1 MSNSNFAEL
10 FRALTAILMTST
22 AALATDAGTR
32 ATTGTTGAVLSKL
45 PAKDSAAYKEL
56 FEAAGKP
63 SGEALEMSKA
73 EMWNVPAKN
82 WQSFAR
88 KAKSI
93 GVEVNKLDATWNHA
107 LAPVAAG
114 KSTTDAQKTMI
125 HDFMSSK
132 AAVGMTT
139 MALPAAD
146 VEEYALTKGMHDTS
160 ADAVQPTLVIPIA
173 DGTRVT
179 ARRTSVSK
187 AAGGWA
193 WHGVVEGSGEPVT
206 LLWWPSGKM
215 TGTVTYNAH
224 VYAIHDMGGGMHGI
238 VEMNPEALPQDHA
251 TMGTEMR
258 NKMNANFDPL
268 VTKGDA
274 SQLMPGVLHDDGPQD
289 DAPPPPADQP
299 NRPEMPKDL
308 RNLEDAAPDKLAL
321 AVPNAPAVSPTISLA
336 PSSVIKPAKPVTIR
350 VIVAYTA
357 AAARRYGDI
366 ETDLIA
372 LAIEEANQTFRNSG
386 IGNVQLE
393 VAYAYQTTY
402 VESGTHFE
410 HVFRF
415 ADQRDGYM
423 DEVHALRAEHQ
434 ADVGL
439 LIVHDPN
446 GCGLAA
452 EVFARPERAFAVVHH
467 ECAANMYS
475 LGHEIGHL
483 IGARHDEALDD
494 SVKPFAF
501 GHGYVHGNEWRTM
514 MSYKDSC
521 GGCMRLPV
529 WSNPDV
535 MVRGVP
541 AGNASSD
548 NARVIAES
556 AGRVA
561 GFHLGLS
568 GIPSSV
574 SSGNDKPRG
583 QESSDK

>member
-1 MSNSNFAEL
+1 MSSSIFAKS
-10 FRALTAILMTST
+10 FCISAAILMALTP
-22 AALATDAGTR
+22 AAATDAGS
-32 ATTGTTGAVLSKL
+32 GTTGAVLYNL
-45 PAKDSAAYKEL
+45 PAKGSATYREL

-63 SGEALEMSKA
+63 KGEALEMSKS
-73 EMWNVPAKN
+73 EMWNVPVQN
-82 WQSFAR
+82 WARFAHV
-88 KAKSI
+88 AKSA
-93 GVEVNKLDATWNHA
+93 GVKITKLDGTWNHA
-107 LAPVAAG
+107 LKPMAG
-114 KSTTDAQKTMI
+114 GGAMTDTQQAMMR
-125 HDFMSSK
+125 DAMSSK
-132 AAVGMTT
+132 AAAGMST
-139 MALPAAD
+139 MALPAAG
-146 VEEYALTKGMHDTS
+146 VEEYALTKGMHDT
-160 ADAVQPTLVIPIA
+160 APAQEQPSLVIPLTNGAHVI
-173 DGTRVT
+173 
-179 ARRTSVSK
+179 ARRTSISK

-193 WHGVVEGSGEPVT
+193 WHGAVEETGEPVT

-215 TGTVTYNAH
+215 TGTVTYKTR
-224 VYAIHDMGGGMHGI
+224 VYAIRNMGGGMHGI
-238 VEMNPEALPQDHA
+238 VEMNPDALPQDHA
-251 TMGTEMR
+251 TMGPGVR
-258 NKMNANFDPL
+258 DKMKINMDPL

-274 SQLMPGVLHDDGPQD
+274 SQLMPDVPQD
-289 DAPPPPADQP
+289 KPAVPAPG
-299 NRPEMPKDL
+299 NPERLEKPENL
-308 RNLEDAAPDKLAL
+308 RNLEEAAPGIHALAL
-321 AVPNAPAVSPTISLA
+321 PNVPAISRP
-336 PSSVIKPAKPVTIR
+336 PSSVTRPEDAVTIR
-350 VIVAYTA
+350 VLVAYTA
-357 AAARRYGDI
+357 AAARRYSNI

-386 IGNVQLE
+386 VGNVQLE
-393 VAYAYQTTY
+393 VAYAYQTPY

-521 GGCMRLPV
+521 GGCMRLPF
-529 WSNPDV
+529 WSNPEV
-535 MVRGVP
+535 IVRGVP
-541 AGNASSD
+541 AGNAASN
-548 NARVIAES
+548 NARVIAEN
-556 AGRVA
+556 AARVA
-561 GFHLGLS
+561 RFHLGLS
-568 GIPSSV
+568 RPPSSV
-574 SSGNDKPRG
+574 DSGNDKPRG

>member
-1 MSNSNFAEL
+1 MFNLAFSQS
-10 FRALTAILMTST
+10 FRVLTAMLMMSGAAT
-22 AALATDAGTR
+22 AAEANSRTA
-32 ATTGTTGAVLSKL
+32 ASSTGAVLSNL
-45 PAKDSAAYKEL
+45 PAKDSAAYQKL

-63 SGEALEMSKA
+63 AGEALEMSKA
-73 EMWNVPAKN
+73 EMWNVPAEN
-82 WQSFAR
+82 WARFAR
-88 KAKSI
+88 AAKNA
-93 GVEVNKLDATWNHA
+93 GVAVTKLEDTWNHA
-107 LAPVAAG
+107 LGPMLGNKAMNDKQQAM
-114 KSTTDAQKTMI
+114 KQDA
-125 HDFMSSK
+125 MSSK
-132 AAVGMTT
+132 AAVGMSM
-139 MALPAAD
+139 MALPAAG
-146 VEEYALTKGMHDTS
+146 VAEYALTKGMHDKAPGTAQPVLVVPLNDS
-160 ADAVQPTLVIPIA
+160 AH
-173 DGTRVT
+173 VT
-179 ARRTSVSK
+179 ARRTSISK

-193 WHGVVEGSGEPVT
+193 WHGVVEETGEPVT
-206 LLWWPSGKM
+206 LLWWPTGKM
-215 TGTVTYNAH
+215 TGTVTYRAR

-238 VEMNPEALPQDHA
+238 VEMKPEALPQDHA
-251 TMGTEMR
+251 TMGAEMR
-258 NKMNANFDPL
+258 DKVKANIDPL
-268 VTKGDA
+268 VTQGDA
-274 SQLMPGVLHDDGPQD
+274 SQLMPDQPGGAVPVT
-289 DAPPPPADQP
+289 PVTPPATP
-299 NRPEMPKDL
+299 NRSEL
-308 RNLEDAAPDKLAL
+308 RNLEDAAPDRLAL
-321 AVPNAPAVSPTISLA
+321 AVPNVAAISRA
-336 PSSVIKPAKPVTIR
+336 PSSVLKPEQPVTIR
-350 VIVAYTA
+350 VIVGYTA
-357 AAARRYGDI
+357 AAARRYMDI

-423 DEVHALRAEHQ
+423 DDVHALRAKHQ

-521 GGCMRLPV
+521 GGCMRLPI
-529 WSNPDV
+529 WSNPEV

-541 AGNASSD
+541 AGNPSSN
-548 NARVIAES
+548 NARVIAEN
-556 AGRVA
+556 AARVA
-561 GFHLGLS
+561 GFRLRLGNAGSNDS
-568 GIPSSV
+568 GG
-574 SSGNDKPRG
+574 GNAKPDG
-583 QESSDK
+583 QNTSDQ

>member
-1 MSNSNFAEL
+1 MPDLKILKSIGVW
-10 FRALTAILMTST
+10 TAVLMTST
-22 AALATDAGTR
+22 AAAAADAGK
-32 ATTGTTGAVLSKL
+32 TGAVLSNL
-45 PAKDSAAYKEL
+45 PAKDSAAYQEL
-56 FEAAGKP
+56 FQAAGKP

-73 EMWNVPAKN
+73 EMWSVPALNWARFERAAKN
-82 WQSFAR
+82 A
-88 KAKSI
+88 
-93 GVEVNKLDATWNHA
+93 GVKITKLDGTWNHA
-107 LAPVAAG
+107 LKPMARGAAM
-114 KSTTDAQKTMI
+114 TVPQQNMMHDA
-125 HDFMSSK
+125 MSSK
-132 AAVGMTT
+132 AAVGMST
-139 MALPAAD
+139 MELPASGVA
-146 VEEYALTKGMHDTS
+146 EYALTKGMHETVP
-160 ADAVQPTLVIPIA
+160 AQGQPSLVIPLTNGA
-173 DGTRVT
+173 HVT
-179 ARRTSVSK
+179 ARRTSISK

-193 WHGVVEGSGEPVT
+193 WHGAIEDTGEPVT

-215 TGTVTYNAH
+215 TGTVTYKAH
-224 VYAIHDMGGGMHGI
+224 VYAIHDMGSGMHGI

-251 TMGTEMR
+251 TVGEGMR
-258 NKMNANFDPL
+258 GKMKINMDPL

-274 SQLMPGVLHDDGPQD
+274 SQLMPDVMPDKTT
-289 DAPPPPADQP
+289 APPPDTPE
-299 NRPEMPKDL
+299 RPEKPEDL
-308 RNLEDAAPDKLAL
+308 RNLEDAAPGIHAL
-321 AVPNAPAVSPTISLA
+321 AVPNVPAISLP
-336 PSSVIKPAKPVTIR
+336 PSSVTRPESPVTIR
-350 VIVAYTA
+350 VLVAYTA
-357 AAARRYGDI
+357 AAARRYSDI
-366 ETDLIA
+366 TTDLIA

-393 VAYAYQTTY
+393 VAYTYQTTY

-423 DEVHALRAEHQ
+423 DEVHALRAQHQ

-501 GHGYVHGNEWRTM
+501 GHGYVHANEWRTM

-535 MVRGVP
+535 TVHGVP
-541 AGNASSD
+541 AGNAASN
-548 NARVIAES
+548 NARVIAEN
-556 AGRVA
+556 AARVA
-561 GFHLGLS
+561 GFRLRLGGTSLS
-568 GIPSSV
+568 VGG
-574 SSGNDKPRG
+574 GNDKPSG

>member
-1 MSNSNFAEL
+1 MRKMPNTKVAKSL
-10 FRALTAILMTST
+10 HVLTAILMTST
-22 AALATDAGTR
+22 AALATDAGT
-32 ATTGTTGAVLSKL
+32 ATITGTTGAVLANL

-56 FEAAGKP
+56 FDAAGRP
-63 SGEALEMSKA
+63 SGEALEMTKA

-82 WQSFAR
+82 WQRFVR
-88 KAKSI
+88 KAQSI
-93 GVEVNKLDATWNHA
+93 GVEVKKLDATWNHA

-114 KSTTDAQKTMI
+114 KSMTDAQKSMM
-125 HDFMSSK
+125 HDAMSSK

-139 MALPAAD
+139 MALPAAG

-160 ADAVQPTLVIPIA
+160 PGAVQPVLVIPIA
-173 DGTRVT
+173 DGTHVT
-179 ARRTSVSK
+179 ARRTSISK

-193 WHGVVEGSGEPVT
+193 WHGTIEDTGEPVT

-215 TGTVTYNAH
+215 TGTVTYHAH
-224 VYAIHDMGGGMHGI
+224 VYAIHDMGGGTHGI
-238 VEMNPEALPQDHA
+238 VEMDPQALPQDHA

-258 NKMNANFDPL
+258 NKMKANIDPL

-289 DAPPPPADQP
+289 DAPTPAADQLK
-299 NRPEMPKDL
+299 RPEMPEDI
-308 RNLEDAAPDKLAL
+308 RNLEDVAPDKLAL
-321 AVPNAPAVSPTISLA
+321 VLPNAAAIKLSPAA
-336 PSSVIKPAKPVTIR
+336 VIKPAKPVTIR
-350 VIVAYTA
+350 VLVAYTA

-434 ADVGL
+434 ADVSL
-439 LIVHDPN
+439 LIVNDPN

-452 EVFARPERAFAVVHH
+452 EVFSRPERAFAVVHH

-521 GGCMRLPV
+521 GGCMRLPI
-529 WSNPDV
+529 WSNPEV

-541 AGNASSD
+541 AGNATSD
-548 NARVIAES
+548 NARVIAEN
-556 AGRVA
+556 AARVA

-568 GIPSSV
+568 GGASSV
-574 SSGNDKPRG
+574 SSRHDKPRG
-583 QESSDK
+583 RESSDH